1 MSVWG
6 NILDRGV
13 GEKIRKEDEFQNDQ
27 EFSDLLSQPL
37 VFAGNIDEG
46 TIPSA
51 PKGGQIFYTN
61 DVVTINGIE
70 YPSGCMI
77 LYDGTKWINVGDV
90 VHQRVDANIGY
101 YQPVDVQESSII

>member
-1 MSVWG
+1 MSIWG
-6 NILDRGV
+6 EMLNRSTGDAM
-13 GEKIRKEDEFQNDQ
+13 RKEDKIIADPLTQ
-27 EFSDLLSQPL
+27 QPL

-70 YPSGCMI
+70 YPSGCMV
-77 LYDGTKWINVGDV
+77 LYDGTNWINVGDF
-90 VHQRVDANIGY
+90 VHQRVDTNIGY
-101 YQPVDVQESSII
+101 WQPVDVQESSII